1 MKNPKRIIALVAVV
15 GMLGAAGVV
24 YAATAQTPAEIAA
37 GLTGKSMDDLYKE
50 RETGKTFGTIAN
62 EAGKLD
68 QFKAQM
74 LEQKKVI
81 LDQRV
86 KEGKLTE
93 EQAAQIYSS
102 LQQNQATC
110 DGTGSASIGR
120 KNGVGY
126 GKGMGAGLGR
136 GQGIGLG
143 RGSGKRSCER

>member
-1 MKNPKRIIALVAVV
+1 MKNLKRIIALVAVV
-15 GMLGAAGVV
+15 GMFGAAGVV

-37 GLTGKSMDDLYKE
+37 SLTGKSIEDLYKE
-50 RETGKTFGTIAN
+50 REIGKTFGTIAN

-110 DGTGSASIGR
+110 DGTGSASIGG
-120 KNGVGY
+120 KNGVGH

-143 RGSGKRSCER
+143 RGFGKSL